1 LEGSKELVAMKR
13 LRLYFLFSFSFMA
26 IVAPHRTALHFLVT
40 TDALAMISA
49 FEPYARRPLSTMIVI
64 DSYGFMAFPTCR
76 GRTLFAM
83 VVTACTIAGHFGMI
97 TVREFNRPVS
107 FC

>member
-1 LEGSKELVAMKR
+1 
-13 LRLYFLFSFSFMA
+13 
-26 IVAPHRTALHFLVT
+26 
-40 TDALAMISA
+40 MICA
-49 FEPYARRPLSTMIVI
+49 FEPYARYPLSIMIVI
-64 DSYGFMAFPTCR
+64 DGYRFMAFPTCR

-83 VVTACTIAGHFGMI
+83 VMAACTIAGHFGMI